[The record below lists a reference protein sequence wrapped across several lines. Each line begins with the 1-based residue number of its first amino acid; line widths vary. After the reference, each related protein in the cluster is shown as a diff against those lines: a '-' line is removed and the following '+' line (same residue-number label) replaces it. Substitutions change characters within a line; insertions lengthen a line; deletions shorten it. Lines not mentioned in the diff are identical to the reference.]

1 MCNLVKISVKI
12 FFILLSLRYYYMVNK
27 DYQIYEEVLGDN
39 FGLSHKNRT
48 TKFVVISIYMDQW
61 LNATLAMDGRSG
73 TGPRLRGSAIPRLWL
88 ELGLGL
94 VEIGLGLRLV
104 GLAF

>member
-1 MCNLVKISVKI
+1 
-12 FFILLSLRYYYMVNK
+12 
-27 DYQIYEEVLGDN
+27 
-39 FGLSHKNRT
+39 
-48 TKFVVISIYMDQW
+48 
-61 LNATLAMDGRSG
+61 MDGRSG